1 MAKPPP
7 VSSYSAAQ
15 SRVWR
20 RAGALSGPLVGPVT
34 TAQHFVPPTA
44 RELRAQAVQRL
55 QVGLFGLA
63 AMLLLVGLA
72 NIIIQHA
79 RQSDPGQPDA
89 ALSDSAAL
97 AAKSASA
104 APGDSD
110 PLADIGV
117 APSPAPGA
125 GHRLAGTSTH

>member
-1 MAKPPP
+1 MQQQSRPP

-15 SRVWR
+15 SR
-20 RAGALSGPLVGPVT
+20 SGPGLPMSNAT

-72 NIIIQHA
+72 NIIMQHA
-79 RQSDPGQPDA
+79 RQSDAGLTEQG
-89 ALSDSAAL
+89 AL
-97 AAKSASA
+97 AAKSTSA
-104 APGDSD
+104 NPGDSD

-117 APSPAPGA
+117 APAPEAASAHRPAGS
-125 GHRLAGTSTH
+125 STR